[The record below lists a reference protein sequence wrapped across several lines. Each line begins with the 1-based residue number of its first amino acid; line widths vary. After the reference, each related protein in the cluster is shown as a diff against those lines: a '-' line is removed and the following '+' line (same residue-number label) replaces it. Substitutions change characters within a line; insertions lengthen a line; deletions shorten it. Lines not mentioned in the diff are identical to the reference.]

1 MNPHE
6 KLAMEFF
13 SPPGPS
19 AREWRQ
25 ECRTI
30 DDPEAW
36 SGWVDGATGSWPM
49 WNKKSKYEIRLKPQT
64 ITLPERTIP
73 KPLDVGELVDGETYY
88 RISFGAKDFVEALLF
103 WCDLSNC
110 IRYAELGFYYP
121 HTDQGK
127 ADAIA
132 AAKGMCNW
140 RDEG

>member
-19 AREWRQ
+19 ARRWRFTSRNSSTFGEW
-25 ECRTI
+25 I
-30 DDPEAW
+30 
-36 SGWVDGATGSWPM
+36 DGAVEPWPSW
-49 WNKKSKYEIRLKPQT
+49 SRFDKYEIELKPQT

-73 KPLDVGELVDGETYY
+73 KPLDVGELVEGTQCWVVNFFSE
-88 RISFGAKDFVEALLF
+88 DFTPTGVEFSGSVFHAT
-103 WCDLSNC
+103 CGK
-110 IRYAELGFYYP
+110 RGFMYP
-121 HTDQGK
+121 HTDQGR

>member
-19 AREWRQ
+19 AREWR
-25 ECRTI
+25 CISNGDWI
-30 DDPEAW
+30 DGTV
-36 SGWVDGATGSWPM
+36 GWPGWY
-49 WNKKSKYEIRLKPQT
+49 WRHEYEIRLKPQT

-73 KPLDVGELVDGETYY
+73 KPLDVGELVDGTRCWVVNHFSEDFTPTGFNF
-88 RISFGAKDFVEALLF
+88 SGSEFHTTCAK
-103 WCDLSNC
+103 
-110 IRYAELGFYYP
+110 RGFMYP
-121 HTDQGK
+121 YTDQGK

-132 AAKGMCNW
+132 AAKGMIG

>member
-19 AREWRQ
+19 AREWR
-25 ECRTI
+25 TGGNW
-30 DDPEAW
+30 A
-36 SGWVDGATGSWPM
+36 DGAKVWPK
-49 WNKKSKYEIRLKPQT
+49 WNPELEYEIRLKPQT

-73 KPLDVGELVDGETYY
+73 KPLDVGELVD
-88 RISFGAKDFVEALLF
+88 AEAYWMVDLLDMEWICF
-103 WCDLSNC
+103 SVYQTDEHHHW
-110 IRYAELGFYYP
+110 AERGLFYP

-132 AAKGMCNW
+132 AAKAMCGW
-140 RDEG
+140 EEQPE